1 VLLCRDLKTSNLL
14 LNNRGELKI
23 CDFGLSRQYGSP
35 LKPYT
40 QPVVTLWYRAPELL
54 LGAKEYSTAIDMWS
68 LGCIMAELLSKEPLF
83 AGKNEIDQL
92 HKIFRIL
99 GTPNEERWCGYSK
112 LPGAKCKFVKQPY
125 NRLRDKFPAV
135 SFTGGLTLSEAGFD
149 LLNRLLT
156 YDPEKR
162 ISADDALNHEWFR
175 EVPLPKT
182 KDFMPTFP
190 ALNEQDRRIKKYMK
204 SPDPLVEQQ
213 MKEQGSSGDRG
224 LFG

>member
-1 VLLCRDLKTSNLL
+1 MFYIALPDISIVITHYAC
-14 LNNRGELKI
+14 
-23 CDFGLSRQYGSP
+23 P
-35 LKPYT
+35 LIY
-40 QPVVTLWYRAPELL
+40 
-54 LGAKEYSTAIDMWS
+54 
-68 LGCIMAELLSKEPLF
+68 LF
-83 AGKNEIDQL
+83 LMQ
-92 HKIFRIL
+92 
-99 GTPNEERWCGYSK
+99 
-112 LPGAKCKFVKQPY
+112 
-125 NRLRDKFPAV
+125 
-135 SFTGGLTLSEAGFD
+135 
-149 LLNRLLT
+149 
-156 YDPEKR
+156 R